1 MAPWTCATKRCSRR
15 TRTASVPEL
24 PRGRSCSAAWRRG
37 TSARP
42 GCETR
47 TSCSTPTGRHISY
60 IENNKPYFTLT
71 NAGLGF
77 FEKAHWAVW
86 TMDLSDYTNIEQ
98 IGNIFWYNAGQPN
111 IILGH
116 HAGQIV
122 RDEAKGRWIVVVSSW
137 GDFGPQGGD
146 GALTPGVI
154 TPNPANPPVDIL
166 YDERPLSVNLLSG
179 VHILEGKKHPVNAE
193 PFPTEGKWDPGL
205 TRINGRWHMSYVIA
219 LDLFSDF
226 QPALARSPLG
236 ADHKSNNLQF

>member
-86 TMDLSDYTNIEQ
+86 TMDLSDYTKIEQ
-98 IGNIFWYNAGQPN
+98 IGNIFWRNADDP
-111 IILGH
+111 IVPPTKVLGH
-116 HAGQIV
+116 HAGQIII
-122 RDEAKGRWIVVVSSW
+122 DEEGERWIVLVSSW

-146 GALTPGVI
+146 IGLGGTPENPVPPGPFGLI
-154 TPNPANPPVDIL
+154 TYPD
-166 YDERPLSVNLLSG
+166 
-179 VHILEGKKHPVNAE
+179 
-193 PFPTEGKWDPGL
+193 
-205 TRINGRWHMSYVIA
+205 
-219 LDLFSDF
+219 
-226 QPALARSPLG
+226 
-236 ADHKSNNLQF
+236 